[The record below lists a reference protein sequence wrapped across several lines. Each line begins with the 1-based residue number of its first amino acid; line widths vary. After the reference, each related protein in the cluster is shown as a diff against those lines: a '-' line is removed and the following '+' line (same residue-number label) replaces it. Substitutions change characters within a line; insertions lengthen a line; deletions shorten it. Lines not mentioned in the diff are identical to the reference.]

1 MKKVDIM
8 QEVINNVSRDM
19 EILRKKKNAKDKKYN
34 DGNEEYLDRV
44 IYRLDMAEEGIL
56 ELENMTGNF

>member
-1 MKKVDIM
+1 M
-8 QEVINNVSRDM
+8 QEEINNVSRDM

-34 DGNEEYLDRV
+34 DGNEEYLDRL
-44 IYRLDMAEEGIL
+44 IYRLDIAEEGIL

>member
-1 MKKVDIM
+1 M